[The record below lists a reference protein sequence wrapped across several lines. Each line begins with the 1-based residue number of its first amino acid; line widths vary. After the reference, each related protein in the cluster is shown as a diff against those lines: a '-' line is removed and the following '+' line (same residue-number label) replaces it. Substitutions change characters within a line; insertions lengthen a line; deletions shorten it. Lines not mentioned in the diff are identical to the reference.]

1 MEGRGKEHTV
11 QYLPPLFRPL
21 FIARHEL
28 PDTHA
33 LSGTLTVHPD
43 AIKPRNRRIN
53 LQSKVI
59 GEKVFADKQ
68 RTKTGEIF
76 MRSKFQAML
85 LGLLAATALATSAQA
100 KDVTVTVTA
109 IVEHPALD
117 AARDGVK
124 DALAE
129 AGFKEGENLKFVYQS
144 AQGNPA
150 TAAQIARQ
158 FVGEAPDVIVPIST
172 PSAQAVVSA
181 TRDIPVVF
189 TAVSDPV
196 GAQLVKDMAKPGGN
210 VTGLSDMS
218 PVAEHIKLIKEVMPN
233 IKKLGYLYNS
243 GETNSV
249 SLLAALK
256 EAAAAEGIEIVE
268 SAATKSAEV
277 QGAARALVG
286 RADAMYVPT
295 DNTIVSALESAVGV
309 AEESKLPLFTA
320 DTDSVKRG
328 ALAALGF
335 NYYDVGKQT
344 GAVVVK
350 VLKGEKPGDIPV
362 DIAKGTDLVINL
374 GAAKKMGVEFPQA
387 VIDRATSKI
396 D

>member
-1 MEGRGKEHTV
+1 
-11 QYLPPLFRPL
+11 
-21 FIARHEL
+21 
-28 PDTHA
+28 
-33 LSGTLTVHPD
+33 
-43 AIKPRNRRIN
+43 
-53 LQSKVI
+53 
-59 GEKVFADKQ
+59 
-68 RTKTGEIF
+68 
-76 MRSKFQAML
+76 MRSML
-85 LGLLAATALATSAQA
+85 LALLAATAIATSAQA
-100 KDVTVTVTA
+100 KDVTVAVTA

-129 AGFKEGENLKFVYQS
+129 AGYKEGENLKFVYQS

-158 FVGEAPDVIVPIST
+158 FVGEGPDVIVPIST

-189 TAVSDPV
+189 TAVSDPL
-196 GAQLVKDMAKPGGN
+196 GAQLVKDMTKRGGN

-249 SLLAALK
+249 SLPAALK
-256 EAAAAEGIEIVE
+256 EAASAEGIEIVE

-350 VLKGEKPGDIPV
+350 ILKGEKPGDIAV

-396 D
+396 N

>member
-1 MEGRGKEHTV
+1 
-11 QYLPPLFRPL
+11 
-21 FIARHEL
+21 
-28 PDTHA
+28 
-33 LSGTLTVHPD
+33 
-43 AIKPRNRRIN
+43 
-53 LQSKVI
+53 
-59 GEKVFADKQ
+59 
-68 RTKTGEIF
+68 
-76 MRSKFQAML
+76 MRSVL
-85 LGLLAATALATSAQA
+85 LALLAATAIATSAQA
-100 KDVTVTVTA
+100 KDVTVAVTA

-158 FVGEAPDVIVPIST
+158 FVGEGPDVIVPIST
-172 PSAQAVVSA
+172 PSAQAVVSS

-196 GAQLVKDMAKPGGN
+196 GAQLVKNMEKPGGN

-218 PVAEHIKLIKEVMPN
+218 PVVEHIKLIKEVMPN

-277 QGAARALVG
+277 KGAAQALVG

-328 ALAALGF
+328 AMAALGF

-344 GAVVVK
+344 GAVVARI
-350 VLKGEKPGDIPV
+350 LKGEKPGDISV
-362 DIAKGTDLVINL
+362 EIAKGTDLVINL
-374 GAAKKMGVEFPQA
+374 GAAKKMGVEFPKA

>member
-1 MEGRGKEHTV
+1 
-11 QYLPPLFRPL
+11 
-21 FIARHEL
+21 
-28 PDTHA
+28 
-33 LSGTLTVHPD
+33 
-43 AIKPRNRRIN
+43 
-53 LQSKVI
+53 
-59 GEKVFADKQ
+59 
-68 RTKTGEIF
+68 
-76 MRSKFQAML
+76 MRSML
-85 LGLLAATALATSAQA
+85 LALLAATAIATHAQA
-100 KDVTVTVTA
+100 KDVTVAVTA

-129 AGFKEGENLKFVYQS
+129 AGFKEGENLTFVYQS

-158 FVGEAPDVIVPIST
+158 FVGDAPDVIVPIST

-181 TRDIPVVF
+181 TRDIPIVF

-218 PVAEHIKLIKEVMPN
+218 PVVEHIKLIKEVMPN

-256 EAAAAEGIEIVE
+256 EAAAAEGIEVVE

-320 DTDSVKRG
+320 DTDLVKRG

-350 VLKGEKPGDIPV
+350 ILNGEKPGDIPV

-374 GAAKKMGVEFPQA
+374 SAAKKMGVEFPQA
-387 VIDRATSKI
+387 VIDRATSKVE
-396 D
+396 